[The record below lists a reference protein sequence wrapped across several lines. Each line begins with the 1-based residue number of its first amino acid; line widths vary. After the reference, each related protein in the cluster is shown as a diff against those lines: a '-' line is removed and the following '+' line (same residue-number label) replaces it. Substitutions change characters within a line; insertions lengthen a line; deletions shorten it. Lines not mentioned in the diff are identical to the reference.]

1 MEITFVLLSISRRAE
16 ALRDLMAMHAPMV
29 QHAEGLLRTGH
40 DGVEVPTIEALES
53 LEEMLY
59 SYFEALIRFAGD
71 DQRSRIRRTAEMQVD
86 RLRPLLA
93 GVGHLI
99 RKAHKVGD
107 SQSAIAEHERARAAR
122 VAGAR
127 WIRLTPVKELAFQ
140 RRRELSH
147 LSRAAAIKRMLPEIL
162 AASREAKEPLTG
174 GDPTATVTRWFR
186 EAGIK

>member
-16 ALRDLMAMHAPMV
+16 ALTDLIATHAPMV
-29 QHAEGLLRTGH
+29 KHAEGLLTTVQ
-40 DGVEVPTIEALES
+40 DGVEVVTVEELES
-53 LEEMLY
+53 LEAMLY
-59 SYFEALIRFAGD
+59 GYFEALIRFAGD
-71 DQRSRIRRTAEMQVD
+71 DQRSRIRQRAELHVD

-99 RKAHKVGD
+99 RKAHKAGD

-122 VAGAR
+122 VAEAR
-127 WIRLTPVKELAFQ
+127 WSRLMPVKELAFQ
-140 RRRELSH
+140 RREEMSH

-162 AASREAKEPLTG
+162 AASRDAKEPLTG